1 MFRNLASNIGLKIT
15 AFLMAV
21 LIWIY
26 VTEIKGPEMEKQFY
40 LQIQTRNLAENL
52 VVTTELPSVTIS
64 LKGSKTLIEKIKSDD
79 LTAYVD
85 LLGKKEGKYQMIIN
99 ITKPESAN
107 LISIEPELMIV
118 DMQAVTEKLLPIV
131 IKYKGQTGVG
141 IVLGE
146 PRINPEKLAVSGPS
160 ESIQKLKEAL
170 VEIDREKFKEGVSKL
185 SLPYII
191 TDDQGK
197 PLTKQDVARQKISSR
212 YDAIEVEIESSVRK
226 DLKTV
231 GIRPKTTGS
240 LPTDR
245 ILNSI
250 DINPKNVTI
259 SGPSNILAKIDAIYT
274 KPFNLNGLSASTEQM
289 IELELPAGLSA
300 EVTFVRISINIE
312 PLSKKTIK
320 VYVDAYPDSVKHS
333 FVSERLIS
341 VIFQGP
347 SSVIAQ
353 MTTAQARV
361 NLANLSPG
369 EHKVPVEIS
378 GMPEGVTIQST
389 PTVTVRI
396 EP

>member
-1 MFRNLASNIGLKIT
+1 MFRNLGANIGLKIT

-40 LQIQTRNLAENL
+40 LQIQTRNLAEKF

-64 LKGSKTLIEKIKSDD
+64 IKGSKTLIEKIKSDD

-85 LLGKKEGKYQMIIN
+85 LLGKKEGKYQMIVN

-118 DMQAVTEKLLPIV
+118 DMQAVTEKQIPIV

-141 IVLGE
+141 VVMGE
-146 PRINPEKLAVSGPS
+146 PRINPEKLTVSGPS
-160 ESIQKLKEAL
+160 DSIQKLKEAL
-170 VEIDREKFKEGVSKL
+170 IEIDRAKFNEGVSKL
-185 SLPYII
+185 NLPYIL
-191 TDDQGK
+191 TNDQGK
-197 PLTKQDVARQKISSR
+197 ALSAQDIARQKISSR
-212 YDAIEVEIESSVRK
+212 YDAVEVEIESSIRK

-240 LPTDR
+240 LPTDKF
-245 ILNSI
+245 LNSI
-250 DINPKNVTI
+250 NINPKNVTI
-259 SGPSNILAKIDAIYT
+259 SGPSNILAKIDTIYT
-274 KPFNLNGLSASTEQM
+274 KPFNLNGLSVTTEQM
-289 IELELPAGLSA
+289 VELELPDGLTA
-300 EVTFVRISINIE
+300 ETSFVKISINIE

-320 VYVDAYPDSVKHS
+320 VFVEVYPDSSRYS
-333 FVSERLIS
+333 FVSERTIS

-347 SSVIAQ
+347 SSVISQ
-353 MTTAQARV
+353 MITAQARV
-361 NLANLSPG
+361 NLANLTPG
-369 EHKVPVEIS
+369 EHKVIVEIS
-378 GMPEGVTIQST
+378 GMPEGITIQST
-389 PTVTVRI
+389 PTVIVRI